1 MPLQKYSKPEILE
14 ELKQQA
20 FALYKTG
27 LTLRKVGKIINR
39 SHQWVKLAVDEL
51 EKVPS
56 K

>member
-1 MPLQKYSKPEILE
+1 MSQPKYSKPEILE
-14 ELKQQA
+14 EQKHQA
-20 FALYKTG
+20 LTLYKTG
-27 LTLRKVGKIINR
+27 LSLRKVGKIINR